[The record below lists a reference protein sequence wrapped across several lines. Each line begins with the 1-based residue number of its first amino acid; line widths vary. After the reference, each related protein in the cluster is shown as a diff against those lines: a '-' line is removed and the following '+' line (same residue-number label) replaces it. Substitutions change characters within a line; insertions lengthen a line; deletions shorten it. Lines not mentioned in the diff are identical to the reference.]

1 MKRIYDESLKNYN
14 KDTIIALRIRKGEFY
29 FLGWMEDAADYSMQI
44 PVNVE
49 ACKLARNI
57 VETGDIA
64 MAISLCSGYNRMYN
78 ICSQKEGNE
87 YNEFLSHI
95 KPYTNNG
102 ADKKNLHDIF
112 EVSQQELHDI
122 CGALRDGDY
131 VFVVENMDEI

>member
-64 MAISLCSGYNRMYN
+64 MAISLCSGYNRM
-78 ICSQKEGNE
+78 
-87 YNEFLSHI
+87 
-95 KPYTNNG
+95 
-102 ADKKNLHDIF
+102 
-112 EVSQQELHDI
+112 
-122 CGALRDGDY
+122 
-131 VFVVENMDEI
+131 